1 MLTALGLMSGTSMDG
16 VDVAVIRTDG
26 GGIVEAGGHSFH
38 AYSPDQRDLLREAIV
53 AAQPLRNRHVR
64 PDRLAQAEA
73 MVTDVH
79 AQAVISFMTKEGLAP
94 GDIELVGFHGQTVLH
109 RPQDGLTIQIGDGA
123 VLSRQ
128 IGIDVVYDFRA
139 NDMERGGQG
148 APLVPVFHQALC
160 RSSKVTYPVIVM
172 NIGGVANITYLVAD
186 EAPPVACDIGPG
198 NALIDDFMLERSGTA
213 IDRDGLMAASGRVDA
228 AVLKALLAH
237 PFFDQKPPKS
247 LDRHD
252 FSRDPVASLTTA
264 DGAATLS
271 AFTAQ
276 AAALILR
283 FLPEKPKSLIIAGGG
298 AFNPTL
304 VRMLADAFG
313 LLPVT
318 ADAMGWSTHAL
329 EAQAFAYLA
338 VRSKRGMALTFP
350 STTGV
355 VRPVTG
361 GILATR

>member
-26 GGIVEAGGHSFH
+26 EGIVEKGGHHFH
-38 AYSPDQRDLLREAIV
+38 AYSSEQRDRLRQAIV
-53 AAQPLRNRHVR
+53 AAQPLRDRQAR
-64 PDRLAQAEA
+64 PDCLAQAEA

-79 AQAVISFMTKEGLAP
+79 AQAVISFMDKEGLTP
-94 GDIELVGFHGQTVLH
+94 GDIALVGFHGQTVLH
-109 RPQDGLTIQIGDGA
+109 RPQDALTIQIGDGA
-123 VLSRQ
+123 ALSRR

-139 NDMERGGQG
+139 SDMESGGQG

-160 RSSKVTYPVIVM
+160 RSSQVTYPVIVM
-172 NIGGVANITYLVAD
+172 NIGGVANITYLVSH
-186 EAPPVACDIGPG
+186 EAPPVACDVGPG
-198 NALIDDFMLERSGTA
+198 NALIDDFMLERTGTA
-213 IDRDGLMAASGRVDA
+213 MDRDGRMAAMGRVDA
-228 AVLKALLAH
+228 AVLEALLAH
-237 PFFDQKPPKS
+237 GFFAQKPPKS

-252 FSRDPVASLTTA
+252 FSRAPVSALTTA
-264 DGAATLS
+264 DGVATLT
-271 AFTAQ
+271 AFSAQ

-304 VRMLADAFG
+304 VRMLAAAFG

-318 ADAMGWSTHAL
+318 ADAMGWSTQAL

-338 VRSKRGMALTFP
+338 VRSQRGMVLTFP

-355 VRPVTG
+355 VHPVTG
-361 GILATR
+361 GILAAR